1 MARFA
6 LASLGRA
13 ALTAVSILALDQGT
27 VAGLGTHRELTLA
40 TVQPTG
46 DCGRHKGTFQRK
58 ISSSPFQKP
67 NFRQGP
73 AHMIHFFVPAA
84 QEFTIKD
91 YVDLFGRELREDI
104 RIFHYED
111 LVHQREFFKGTYV
124 LAGLDQLNVGL
135 AQLLLEIYWQLN
147 QIKGFRFL
155 NHPRNTLQRFDLLKK
170 LHDVGRN
177 DFRAV
182 QAQGDLQGLRFPVF
196 LREQSLHDGPISP
209 LLNSGREIREAL
221 GRVLVQG
228 HKLKNLLI
236 VEFCDTSN
244 GTGFYRK
251 YAAFIVGKRVIPR
264 SLNYGRQWMLKHS
277 ETEFTM
283 PMVQE
288 ELEYVSTNPHE
299 QQLREVFELA
309 QVEYGRIDY
318 AIKHNR
324 VQTWEINLHPTIGRG
339 LIRRSKPL
347 PPDLDAVRDEVR
359 RHFYEGFERAWRE
372 VDLPTS
378 SEPIMVTAN
387 PQTLRAAQ
395 ATVESQDRLLSTFKA
410 LLRPAKP
417 LIVPISRAFTFT
429 LGSLARLLRQK
440 RS

>member
-1 MARFA
+1 
-6 LASLGRA
+6 
-13 ALTAVSILALDQGT
+13 
-27 VAGLGTHRELTLA
+27 
-40 TVQPTG
+40 
-46 DCGRHKGTFQRK
+46 
-58 ISSSPFQKP
+58 
-67 NFRQGP
+67 
-73 AHMIHFFVPAA
+73 MIYFFVPAA
-84 QEFTIKD
+84 QEFAIKD
-91 YVDLFGRELREDI
+91 YLDLFGRKFREDI

-135 AQLLLEIYWQLN
+135 AQLVLEIYEQLRH
-147 QIKGFRFL
+147 IEGVRFL
-155 NHPRNTLQRFDLLKK
+155 NHPRDTLHRFELLKK

-182 QAQGDLQGLRFPVF
+182 KAEGDLQGLRFPVF
-196 LREQSLHDGPISP
+196 LREQSQHDGAICP

-221 GRVLVQG
+221 GRALLQG

-251 YAAFIVGKRVIPR
+251 YAAFIVGERVIAR
-264 SLNYGRQWMLKHS
+264 SLNFGRQWMLKHS

-318 AIKHNR
+318 AIHNNK
-324 VQTWEINLHPTIGRG
+324 VQTWEINLNPTIGRG
-339 LIRRSKPL
+339 LIRRSAPL

-372 VDLPTS
+372 VDLPTN
-378 SEPIMVTAN
+378 SEPIKVTPN
-387 PQTLRAAQ
+387 PQTLLAAQ
-395 ATVESQDRLLSTFKA
+395 ATYESHDRLLSTFKT

-417 LIVPISRAFTFT
+417 LIVPISRPFVFT